1 MLKWKRVQFFYSQCT
16 GWPKKTGPACFI
28 ANILK
33 TPRPNCVEILRVL
46 ACLFTH
52 YHLVWWRHTWR
63 HSFIYFR
70 SHTARDTVRYLQR
83 NNVASIEPDVWPP
96 NSPDLNP
103 VNYAVGGGEHFN
115 NWFTNIE
122 ASRLS
127 PNWSRQSLM
136 LGRNC
141 RSRLLT
147 EASTNGVVALSAWYI
162 RMGAI
167 SNICLNK

>member
-1 MLKWKRVQFFYSQCT
+1 MLSVFIHRPICT
-16 GWPKKTGPACFI
+16 RWPQKTGPACFI

-33 TPRPNCVEILRVL
+33 TPRPNCVEILRIL

-52 YHLVWWRHTWR
+52 YRLVWWRHTWC
-63 HSFIYFR
+63 HSFIYLR

-83 NNVASIEPDVWPP
+83 NNVAFIEPDVWPP

-103 VNYAVGGGEHFN
+103 VNYAVWGALQQLVYEHRS
-115 NWFTNIE
+115 FTSVAELKQAIINAWQE
-122 ASRLS
+122 LS
-127 PNWSRQSLM
+127 QLFID
-136 LGRNC
+136 
-141 RSRLLT
+141 RSM
-147 EASTNGVVALSAWYI
+147 SAWYI

>member
-1 MLKWKRVQFFYSQCT
+1 MFFWNTVYRVAQ
-16 GWPKKTGPACFI
+16 KTGPACFI

-52 YHLVWWRHTWR
+52 HRLVWWRHTWR

-83 NNVASIEPDVWPP
+83 NNVAFTEPDVRPP
-96 NSPDLNP
+96 NNP
-103 VNYAVGGGEHFN
+103 VNNAVWGGGHFN

-136 LGRNC
+136 LGRNY

-147 EASTNGVVALSAWYI
+147 KASTNGVVALSAWYI